1 MKAGFF
7 GYAKSGKT
15 FSATLLAIGTKK
27 HLNLPGPIA
36 FFDTEGGSGYV
47 AEMVRE
53 QTGQD
58 LLGVR
63 ARSFKDL
70 MAFARDCTEANVS
83 VAIVD
88 SLTHVWR
95 EIMDSYLIQ
104 LNEKRRER
112 NFAPLL
118 KLEFS
123 HWSSIKSLWGAWPDW
138 FLNSPLS
145 VIVCGRAGAIWE
157 FEKDVET
164 GKRELIKTGTKMKAE
179 SEFSFEASLLIEME
193 REQVPDVQ
201 GGFKLTHVATVLGD
215 RFGVLD
221 GQSCTNPTAEF
232 FLPHIKRLKPGAHA
246 TVDTKT
252 QTETGADVEGNVGW
266 DREKQARTIL
276 CEEIQGAIVSVI
288 PGLSAEDK
296 KRKADL
302 LQKIFGTRSWT
313 AIENMQS
320 AALRGAFPRLKQELG
335 IEVAPEPPDAPEDQI
350 PGAEVG
356 PKDIC
361 TEIRQLLKRDNIRES
376 TLLGYL
382 TEIGT
387 LEGGAESLD
396 MANHKQPALLPMVMT
411 MWQDIANKI
420 NEALGKDKA

>member
-1 MKAGFF
+1 MPLGILGNQQGHLKAGFF

-179 SEFSFEASLLIEME
+179 SEFSF
-193 REQVPDVQ
+193 
-201 GGFKLTHVATVLGD
+201 
-215 RFGVLD
+215 
-221 GQSCTNPTAEF
+221 
-232 FLPHIKRLKPGAHA
+232 
-246 TVDTKT
+246 
-252 QTETGADVEGNVGW
+252 
-266 DREKQARTIL
+266 
-276 CEEIQGAIVSVI
+276 
-288 PGLSAEDK
+288 
-296 KRKADL
+296 
-302 LQKIFGTRSWT
+302 
-313 AIENMQS
+313 
-320 AALRGAFPRLKQELG
+320 
-335 IEVAPEPPDAPEDQI
+335 
-350 PGAEVG
+350 
-356 PKDIC
+356 
-361 TEIRQLLKRDNIRES
+361 
-376 TLLGYL
+376 
-382 TEIGT
+382 
-387 LEGGAESLD
+387 
-396 MANHKQPALLPMVMT
+396 
-411 MWQDIANKI
+411 
-420 NEALGKDKA
+420 

>member
-1 MKAGFF
+1 M
-7 GYAKSGKT
+7 
-15 FSATLLAIGTKK
+15 
-27 HLNLPGPIA
+27 
-36 FFDTEGGSGYV
+36 
-47 AEMVRE
+47 
-53 QTGQD
+53 
-58 LLGVR
+58 
-63 ARSFKDL
+63 
-70 MAFARDCTEANVS
+70 
-83 VAIVD
+83 
-88 SLTHVWR
+88 
-95 EIMDSYLIQ
+95 
-104 LNEKRRER
+104 
-112 NFAPLL
+112 
-118 KLEFS
+118 
-123 HWSSIKSLWGAWPDW
+123 
-138 FLNSPLS
+138 
-145 VIVCGRAGAIWE
+145 
-157 FEKDVET
+157 EKDQET
-164 GKRELIKTGTKMKAE
+164 GRKELVKTGIKMRVE
-179 SEFSFEASLLIEME
+179 SNFGFEPSLLVEME
-193 REQVPDVQ
+193 REQLPDGD
-201 GGFKLTHVATVLGD
+201 GGFKIVHRATILGD
-215 RFGVLD
+215 RFAVLD
-221 GQSCTNPTAEF
+221 AQSAVNPDFEF
-232 FLPHIKRLKPGAHA
+232 FLPHVQRLKPGSHSVV
-246 TVDTKT
+246 TMDK
-252 QTETGADVEGNVGW
+252 TETGADVEGNVGW

-335 IEVAPEPPDAPEDQI
+335 IEVAPEPSDAPEDQI